1 MIKKKK
7 NVTVVEEQIQECQTW
22 EECINIKAIRGDFGD
37 VPEIPIMQNK
47 KDLKLKL

>member
-1 MIKKKK
+1 M
-7 NVTVVEEQIQECQTW
+7 QECQTW
-22 EECINIKAIRGDFGD
+22 EECINKKSKRDFGD